1 MSFASLDESDQGYL
15 SGHLLIAMPGMDDER
30 FARSVV
36 FVCAHSVDGA
46 MGLVIN
52 KPAPDLSL
60 PDLLVQLEIVSD
72 DEAIRLPP
80 QIDRMP
86 VLMGGPVDSSRGFVL
101 HSADYA
107 IDESTL
113 QVDGDICLT
122 ATVDILR
129 AIASGGGPREAVL
142 ALGYAGWSPGQL
154 EGEIRRN
161 GWLNCPADPGLI
173 FGASAEDK
181 YDRAMRLMGVD
192 PAMLS
197 MSAGRA

>member
-1 MSFASLDESDQGYL
+1 MSFAGLDDSAHGYL
-15 SGHLLIAMPGMDDER
+15 GGHLLIAMPGMNDER

-36 FVCAHSVDGA
+36 FICAHSADGA

-60 PDLLVQLEIVSD
+60 PDLLVQLDIVSD

-80 QIDRMP
+80 AIDRMP
-86 VLMGGPVDSSRGFVL
+86 VLMGGPVDASRGFVL
-101 HSADYA
+101 HSSDYA
-107 IDESTL
+107 IDDSTL
-113 QVDGDICLT
+113 QVDRDVCLT

-129 AIASGGGPREAVL
+129 AIAHGDGPRDAVL

-154 EGEIRRN
+154 EGEIQRN
-161 GWLNCPADPGLI
+161 GWLNCPADPALI
-173 FGASAEDK
+173 FSHGAEGK

-192 PAMLS
+192 PVMLS
-197 MSAGRA
+197 SVAGRA